1 MRKILI
7 IFSIISIIAII
18 GAVSTISYNM
28 GISYGVE
35 NAEKIRIENNK
46 DSIIINK
53 TVPTAN
59 YKTVINEKTKIKIIS
74 SGRILSYNNT
84 TISSEVNGTILS
96 KSKIKK
102 GDLFKKGDLLFKI
115 KDSDTRLMLEAKK
128 SNFINLISSILPDIK
143 LDFSSEYNKW
153 ENYFHSLSY
162 EKKLDELPVFNS
174 NKEKNFIISRRII
187 TEFLSIK
194 SDEERLKK
202 YSYYAPFNGSITKSY
217 VDILTNVNM
226 GSPIIDIIR
235 EGKKE
240 VELNISQK
248 DRNLINIGDMV
259 TLFDDNKLEYNGS
272 VSRIGNFVNPETQ
285 NISVFVEI
293 PKNSK
298 NKNLY
303 SGMYL
308 EANIESNSKKEVC
321 ILPRRSLIS
330 KNEIFT
336 INDNNI
342 LEKISINIITE
353 QGNEIIVDNVKNG
366 SKVVVEPLIN
376 IKSGTKVTPVEF

>member
-1 MRKILI
+1 
-7 IFSIISIIAII
+7 
-18 GAVSTISYNM
+18 
-28 GISYGVE
+28 
-35 NAEKIRIENNK
+35 
-46 DSIIINK
+46 
-53 TVPTAN
+53 
-59 YKTVINEKTKIKIIS
+59 
-74 SGRILSYNNT
+74 
-84 TISSEVNGTILS
+84 
-96 KSKIKK
+96 
-102 GDLFKKGDLLFKI
+102 
-115 KDSDTRLMLEAKK
+115 
-128 SNFINLISSILPDIK
+128 
-143 LDFSSEYNKW
+143 
-153 ENYFHSLSY
+153 
-162 EKKLDELPVFNS
+162 
-174 NKEKNFIISRRII
+174 
-187 TEFLSIK
+187 
-194 SDEERLKK
+194 
-202 YSYYAPFNGSITKSY
+202 
-217 VDILTNVNM
+217 M

-248 DRNLINIGDMV
+248 DRNLINVGDMV
-259 TLFDDNKLEYNGS
+259 TLYDDNKFEYNGS
-272 VSRIGNFVNPETQ
+272 ISRIGNFVNPETQ

-308 EANIESNSKKEVC
+308 EANVKSYSEKEVC

-342 LEKISINIITE
+342 LEKKSINIITE

-376 IKSGTKVTPVEF
+376 IKSGTKVRPVEF